1 MSWPGSE
8 VFNLRDCAEEVMI
21 LLSLSKTMNFSTIMF
36 SYVVMAVKCICIC
49 TFHDTEHFGV
59 LRLEFKTLIQNT

>member
-1 MSWPGSE
+1 
-8 VFNLRDCAEEVMI
+8 MI

-36 SYVVMAVKCICIC
+36 SYVVTTVKCICIC